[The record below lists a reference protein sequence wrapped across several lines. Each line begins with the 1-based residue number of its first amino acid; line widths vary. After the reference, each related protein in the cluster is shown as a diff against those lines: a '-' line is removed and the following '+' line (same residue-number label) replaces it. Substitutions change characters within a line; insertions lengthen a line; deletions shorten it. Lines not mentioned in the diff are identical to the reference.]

1 MTTRLTGNVTVL
13 ELEELLEL
21 ELAELLLELER
32 PLLELDDRSTRDE
45 LLLNDGPLELLD
57 RPLDDG
63 ALLLDWSP
71 ELELEPPPGIELDEL
86 LDGPP
91 WLELLDPPG
100 MLLLELEPGMYD
112 DELEYVVRE
121 LLLLPPFVVLP
132 PLCPC
137 PQGGA
142 HGEPQFGGYGG

>member
-21 ELAELLLELER
+21 ELAELLLEVER
-32 PLLELDDRSTRDE
+32 LLELDDRSTRDE

-63 ALLLDWSP
+63 PLLLDWSP
-71 ELELEPPPGIELDEL
+71 ELELELPPEIELPEL

-91 WLELLDPPG
+91 
-100 MLLLELEPGMYD
+100 
-112 DELEYVVRE
+112 
-121 LLLLPPFVVLP
+121 
-132 PLCPC
+132 
-137 PQGGA
+137 
-142 HGEPQFGGYGG
+142 

>member
-71 ELELEPPPGIELDEL
+71 ELDEL

-142 HGEPQFGGYGG
+142 HGEPQFGGYGA